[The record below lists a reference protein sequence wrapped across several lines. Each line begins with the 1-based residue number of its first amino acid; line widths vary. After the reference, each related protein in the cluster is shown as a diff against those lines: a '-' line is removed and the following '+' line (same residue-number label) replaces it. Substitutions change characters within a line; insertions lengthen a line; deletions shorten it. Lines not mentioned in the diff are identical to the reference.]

1 MNIINNQFK
10 DYSTLN
16 QQREFVD
23 KLYREL
29 CYVGIL
35 PITMS

>member
-29 CYVGIL
+29 MQKKRVIQ
-35 PITMS
+35 